1 VNDMKNIVSLFDG
14 ISCLQIALNRL
25 GIHYENYYA
34 SEIDKPCIT
43 ITQKNYPSTIQLGNI
58 CDLTKADL
66 PSDIDLLVGGSPCQG
81 FSLMGKQLNFTDNR
95 SKLFFEYVRILK
107 EVKPKYFILENV
119 KMRQDIQDAISD
131 ILGVKPIEIN
141 SALFSGQN
149 RRRLYWTNIPKVV
162 EKLTQLSGQHSI
174 ITGKSL
180 LTDQTYEIA
189 TVRKGNPRQIAK
201 PATNKLP
208 CLTASYYKG
217 INADG
222 RPGKAKS
229 FGDYERGKIEMLS
242 PVECERMQTVPEG
255 YTEGVAKT
263 HRYTMLGNGFTV
275 DVIVFLLSCIPKR
288 IENVEAYFHKRDG

>member
-1 VNDMKNIVSLFDG
+1 MKNIVSLFDG
-14 ISCLQIALNRL
+14 ISCLQIALNRT
-25 GIHYENYYA
+25 GIPYQNYYA
-34 SEIDKPCIT
+34 SEIDKHCIT
-43 ITQKNYPSTIQLGNI
+43 ITQNNYPSTIQVGNI
-58 CDLTKADL
+58 TYLSKGDF
-66 PSDIDLLVGGSPCQG
+66 PSEIDLLVGGSPCQG
-81 FSLMGKQLNFTDNR
+81 FSLMGKQLNFNDDR
-95 SKLFFEYVRILK
+95 SKLFFEYVRLWK
-107 EVKPKYFILENV
+107 VLKPKYFILENV

-149 RRRLYWTNIPKVV
+149 RRRLYWTNIPNI
-162 EKLTQLSGQHSI
+162 EQKLSHSI
-174 ITGKSL
+174 ASLGKITGKSL
-180 LTDQTYEIA
+180 LTDKTYEIA
-189 TVRKGNPRQIAK
+189 TVRKGTPRQIVK
-201 PATNKLP
+201 PATDKLP

-263 HRYTMLGNGFTV
+263 HRYKALGNGFTV
-275 DVIVFLLSCIPKR
+275 DVIAFILSCVP
-288 IENVEAYFHKRDG
+288 

>member
-1 VNDMKNIVSLFDG
+1 MKNVVSLFDG
-14 ISCLQIALNRL
+14 LSCLQIALNR
-25 GIHYENYYA
+25 IQQPYENYYS

-43 ITQKNYPSTIQLGNI
+43 ITQKNYPATIQLGDI
-58 CDLTKADL
+58 CDLTKSDFPA
-66 PSDIDLLVGGSPCQG
+66 DIDLLVGGSPCQG
-81 FSLMGKQLNFTDNR
+81 FSLMGKQLNFNDDR
-95 SKLFFEYVRILK
+95 SKLFFEYVRLWK
-107 EVKPKYFILENV
+107 ELKPKYFILENV

-131 ILGVKPIEIN
+131 VLGVKPIEIN

-162 EKLTQLSGQHSI
+162 EKLTQSSGRHSI

-189 TVRKGNPRQIAK
+189 TVRKGNPRQIVK

-263 HRYTMLGNGFTV
+263 HRYKMLGNGFTV
-275 DVIVFLLSCIPKR
+275 DVIAFLLSCIP
-288 IENVEAYFHKRDG
+288 

>member
-1 VNDMKNIVSLFDG
+1 MVLRNVLSLFDG
-14 ISCLQIALNRL
+14 LSCLQIALNRR
-25 GIHYENYYA
+25 GIPYENYYA

-43 ITQKNYPSTIQLGNI
+43 ITQKNYPSTIQIGDI

-119 KMRQDIQDAISD
+119 RMRKDIRDAISG
-131 ILGVKPIEIN
+131 ILGVEPIEIN

-149 RRRLYWTNIPKVV
+149 RRRLYWTNIPNVAKN
-162 EKLTQLSGQHSI
+162 LTQKLGHPAL

-189 TVRKGNPRQIAK
+189 TVRKGNPRQIVK
-201 PATNKLP
+201 PATDKLP

-263 HRYTMLGNGFTV
+263 HRYKALGNGFTV
-275 DVIVFLLSCIPKR
+275 DVIAFILSCI
-288 IENVEAYFHKRDG
+288 H

>member
-1 VNDMKNIVSLFDG
+1 MVLRNVLSLFDG
-14 ISCLQIALNRL
+14 LSCLQIALNRR
-25 GIHYENYYA
+25 GIPYENYYA

-43 ITQKNYPSTIQLGNI
+43 ITQKNYPSTIQIGDI

-119 KMRQDIQDAISD
+119 RMRKDIRDAISG
-131 ILGVKPIEIN
+131 ILGVEPIEIN

-149 RRRLYWTNIPKVV
+149 RRRLYWTNIPNVAKNLTHSPCRKVV
-162 EKLTQLSGQHSI
+162 

-189 TVRKGNPRQIAK
+189 TVRKGNPRQVVK
-201 PATNKLP
+201 PATDKLP

-229 FGDYERGKIEMLS
+229 FGDYEIGKIEMLS

-263 HRYTMLGNGFTV
+263 HRYKALGNGFTV
-275 DVIVFLLSCIPKR
+275 DVIAFILSCIP
-288 IENVEAYFHKRDG
+288 

>member
-1 VNDMKNIVSLFDG
+1 MKNVVSLFDG
-14 ISCLQIALNRL
+14 ISCLQIALNKS
-25 GIHYENYYA
+25 GIPYENYYA

-43 ITQKNYPSTIQLGNI
+43 ITQNNYPSTIQLGNI
-58 CDLTKADL
+58 CDLKKSDF

-81 FSLMGKQLNFTDNR
+81 FSLMGKQLNFDDSR
-95 SKLFFEYVRILK
+95 SKLFFEYVRLWK
-107 EVKPKYFILENV
+107 ELKPKYFILENV

-149 RRRLYWTNIPKVV
+149 RRRLYWTNIPKVAQ
-162 EKLTQLSGQHSI
+162 KIKQLNGQGVG

-189 TVRKGNPRQIAK
+189 TVRKGKNGSPRQIVK
-201 PATNKLP
+201 PATDKLP

-242 PVECERMQTVPEG
+242 PVECERMQTVPED
-255 YTEGVAKT
+255 YTAGVAKT
-263 HRYTMLGNGFTV
+263 QRYKALGNGFTV
-275 DVIVFLLSCIPKR
+275 EVIAYILRCIP
-288 IENVEAYFHKRDG
+288 

>member
-1 VNDMKNIVSLFDG
+1 MKNVVSLFDG
-14 ISCLQIALNRL
+14 ISCLQIALNKS
-25 GIHYENYYA
+25 GIPYENYYA
-34 SEIDKPCIT
+34 SEIDKPCMT
-43 ITQKNYPSTIQLGNI
+43 ITQNNYPSTIQLGNI
-58 CDLTKADL
+58 CDLKKSDF

-81 FSLMGKQLNFTDNR
+81 FSLMGKQLNFDDSR
-95 SKLFFEYVRILK
+95 SKLFFEYVRLWK
-107 EVKPKYFILENV
+107 ELKPKYFILENV

-149 RRRLYWTNIPKVV
+149 RRRLYWTNIPKVAQ
-162 EKLTQLSGQHSI
+162 KIKQLNGQGVG

-189 TVRKGNPRQIAK
+189 TVRKGKNGSPRQIVK
-201 PATNKLP
+201 PATDKLP

-242 PVECERMQTVPEG
+242 PVECERMQTVPED
-255 YTEGVAKT
+255 YTAGVAKT
-263 HRYTMLGNGFTV
+263 QRYKALGNGFTV
-275 DVIVFLLSCIPKR
+275 EVIAYILRCIP
-288 IENVEAYFHKRDG
+288 

>member
-1 VNDMKNIVSLFDG
+1 MKNIVSLFDG
-14 ISCLQIALNRL
+14 ISCLQIALNRT
-25 GIHYENYYA
+25 GIPYQNYYA
-34 SEIDKPCIT
+34 SEIDKHCII
-43 ITQKNYPSTIQLGNI
+43 ITQNNYPSTIQVGNI
-58 CDLTKADL
+58 TDLSKGDF
-66 PSDIDLLVGGSPCQG
+66 PSEIDLLVGGSPCQG
-81 FSLMGKQLNFTDNR
+81 FSLMGKQLNFNDDR
-95 SKLFFEYVRILK
+95 SKLFFEYVRLWK
-107 EVKPKYFILENV
+107 VLKPKYFILENV

-149 RRRLYWTNIPKVV
+149 RRRLYWTNIPNI
-162 EKLTQLSGQHSI
+162 EQKLSHSI
-174 ITGKSL
+174 PSLGKITGKSL
-180 LTDQTYEIA
+180 LTDKTYEIA
-189 TVRKGNPRQIAK
+189 TVRKGTPRQIVK
-201 PATNKLP
+201 PATDKLP

-263 HRYTMLGNGFTV
+263 HRYKALGNGFTV
-275 DVIVFLLSCIPKR
+275 DVVAFILSCVP
-288 IENVEAYFHKRDG
+288 

>member
-1 VNDMKNIVSLFDG
+1 MKNIISLFDG
-14 ISCLQIALNRL
+14 ISCLQIALNRA
-25 GIHYENYYA
+25 GITYENYYA

-43 ITQKNYPSTIQLGNI
+43 ITQKNYPSTIQVGNI
-58 CDLTKADL
+58 CDLTKSDF

-81 FSLMGKQLNFTDNR
+81 FSLMGKQLNFNDDR
-95 SKLFFEYVRILK
+95 SKLFFEYVRLWK
-107 EVKPKYFILENV
+107 ELKPKYFILENV
-119 KMRQDIQDAISD
+119 KMRQDIQDAISA
-131 ILGVKPIEIN
+131 ILGVQPIEIN

-149 RRRLYWTNIPKVV
+149 RRRLYWTNIPNIAKN
-162 EKLTQLSGQHSI
+162 LTQTSGQLSL

-180 LTDQTYEIA
+180 LTDQNYEIA
-189 TVRKGNPRQIAK
+189 TVRKGNPRQIVK
-201 PATNKLP
+201 PATDKLP

-263 HRYTMLGNGFTV
+263 QRYKALGNGFTV
-275 DVIVFLLSCIPKR
+275 EVITYILRCIP
-288 IENVEAYFHKRDG
+288 

>member
-1 VNDMKNIVSLFDG
+1 MKNVVGLFDG
-14 ISCLQIALNRL
+14 ISCLQIALNRQ
-25 GIHYENYYA
+25 GIKYDNYYA
-34 SEIDKPCIT
+34 SEIDKHCIT
-43 ITQKNYPSTIQLGNI
+43 ITQKNYPSTIQVGNI
-58 CDLTKADL
+58 CDLTKADF
-66 PSDIDLLVGGSPCQG
+66 PSEIDLLVGGSPCQG
-81 FSLMGKQLNFTDNR
+81 FSLMGKQLNFNDDR
-95 SKLFFEYVRILK
+95 SKLFFEYVRLWK
-107 EVKPKYFILENV
+107 VLKPKYFILENV

-149 RRRLYWTNIPKVV
+149 RRRLYWTNIPNI
-162 EKLTQLSGQHSI
+162 EQKLSHSI
-174 ITGKSL
+174 ASLGKITGKSL
-180 LTDQTYEIA
+180 LTDKTYEIA
-189 TVRKGNPRQIAK
+189 TVRKGTPRQIVK
-201 PATNKLP
+201 PATDKLP

-263 HRYTMLGNGFTV
+263 HRYKALGNGFTV
-275 DVIVFLLSCIPKR
+275 DVIAFILSCVP
-288 IENVEAYFHKRDG
+288 

>member
-1 VNDMKNIVSLFDG
+1 MKNIVSLFDG

-25 GIHYENYYA
+25 GIPYENYYA

-58 CDLTKADL
+58 CDLDKSHF
-66 PSDIDLLVGGSPCQG
+66 PSEIDLFVGGSPCQG
-81 FSLMGKQLNFTDNR
+81 FSLMGKQLNFNDSR
-95 SKLFFEYVRILK
+95 SQLFFEYVRLWK
-107 EVKPKYFILENV
+107 VLKPKYFILENV

-149 RRRLYWTNIPKVV
+149 RRRLYWTNIPNIEQKISQSVASLR
-162 EKLTQLSGQHSI
+162 K

-180 LTDQTYEIA
+180 LTDKTYEIA
-189 TVRKGNPRQIAK
+189 SVRKGTPRQIVK
-201 PATNKLP
+201 PATDNLP

-242 PVECERMQTVPEG
+242 PVECERMQTVLDG

-263 HRYTMLGNGFTV
+263 HRYKALGNGFTV
-275 DVIVFLLSCIPKR
+275 DVIAFILSCIP
-288 IENVEAYFHKRDG
+288 